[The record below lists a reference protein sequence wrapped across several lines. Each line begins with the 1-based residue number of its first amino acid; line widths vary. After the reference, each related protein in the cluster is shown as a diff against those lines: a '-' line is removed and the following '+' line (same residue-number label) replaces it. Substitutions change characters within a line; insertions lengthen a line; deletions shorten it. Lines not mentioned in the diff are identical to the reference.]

1 MWPTAIV
8 EELTLVLIP
17 TDTSNL
23 DVRTKNSFLFVE
35 TPSLWSFNSVKESED
50 TWTAAATPSMQK
62 QSRYPCFKTT
72 PKDFIV
78 SAYFKKRAFWPS
90 WSSDR
95 VNMNMDG
102 IMRIRGHDLLSS
114 FRPSGPMPPR
124 LRPCLP
130 TWNVKSMTKLSRLQ
144 ELSRSIASLELKPIW
159 ILSAPHIG
167 CSQTKMF
174 SGGDLRNSWRTMDAI
189 RHFPFLHTALAR
201 TKILNL
207 PSRRPF
213 FQRNFVCL
221 HQFESLCGRACLRKG
236 FGVHTTNH
244 CHVFLLAV
252 LTKLQHLRG

>member
-174 SGGDLRNSWRTMDAI
+174 SGGDLRNSWRLWMQSATSLSCT
-189 RHFPFLHTALAR
+189 RPLLGRKFLICQAGGLSSSGTLFASINLRASAAVPACAKVLAFTR
-201 TKILNL
+201 IC
-207 PSRRPF
+207 S
-213 FQRNFVCL
+213 
-221 HQFESLCGRACLRKG
+221 
-236 FGVHTTNH
+236 
-244 CHVFLLAV
+244 
-252 LTKLQHLRG
+252 TKLQHLRG